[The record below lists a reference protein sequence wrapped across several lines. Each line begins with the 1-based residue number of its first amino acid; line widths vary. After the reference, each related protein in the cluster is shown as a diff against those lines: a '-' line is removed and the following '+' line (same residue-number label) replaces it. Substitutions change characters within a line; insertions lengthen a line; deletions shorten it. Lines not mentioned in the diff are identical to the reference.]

1 MYVVIGG
8 KGYLGS
14 YIIKNIQQSSHE
26 KIIASY
32 HSDKILNQRD
42 GNIIWQQLD
51 IANEKSIQDFVDVIS
66 QNKKQDEEVK
76 CVYVIG
82 YIRPDNCVK
91 NPELA
96 IDINI
101 RGLVNFL
108 KHAKNTL
115 NGLIFAST
123 DFVAG
128 ESINDYRFKETDIAS
143 PVNLFGMIKYTCETI
158 VLSQGYNVVRLPFM
172 FGKSLIPEKPHFIEH
187 IERVIRNKENFDVL
201 SDYYETSLDYNTV
214 AKCICGLFNKYGSD
228 IPEPIINICGDDK
241 ISKYEIAVKY
251 AQKNNLDSSY
261 IRPLKLK
268 DADFFIAKRC
278 TILLDN
284 TLLKKLLNKDKIQIK
299 YN

>member
-1 MYVVIGG
+1 MYVIIGG

-14 YIIKNIQQSSHE
+14 YIIKNIRQNSHE

-32 HSDKILNQRD
+32 HSDKILNQID
-42 GNIIWQQLD
+42 GNIIWQLLD
-51 IANEKSIQDFVDVIS
+51 IANEKSIQDFVDVVS
-66 QNKKQDEEVK
+66 KNKKRDEEVK

-108 KHAKNTL
+108 KYAKNVL
-115 NGLIFAST
+115 NGLIFTST

-128 ESINDYRFKETDIAS
+128 ESINDYKFKETDIAS

-201 SDYYETSLDYNTV
+201 SDYYETSLDYDTV
-214 AKCICGLFNKYGSD
+214 ANCIFLLFEKYGTK
-228 IPEPIINICGDDK
+228 IPEPIINIVGDDK
-241 ISKYEIAVKY
+241 ISKYEIAINY
-251 AQKNNLDSSY
+251 AQKNNLDTSY
-261 IRPLKLK
+261 IKPLPLKE
-268 DADFFIAKRC
+268 ADFFVAKRC

-299 YN
+299 Y